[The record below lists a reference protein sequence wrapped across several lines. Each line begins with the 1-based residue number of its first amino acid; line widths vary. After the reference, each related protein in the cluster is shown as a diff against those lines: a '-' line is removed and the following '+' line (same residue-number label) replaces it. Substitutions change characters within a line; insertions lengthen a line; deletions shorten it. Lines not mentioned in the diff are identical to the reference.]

1 MREAQAGGWKSPITD
16 PADPEYILPLVFY
29 PVGHYYL
36 AGVTATG

>member
-1 MREAQAGGWKSPITD
+1 MAGNPRSPD
-16 PADPEYILPLVFY
+16 PADPDYILPLVFY